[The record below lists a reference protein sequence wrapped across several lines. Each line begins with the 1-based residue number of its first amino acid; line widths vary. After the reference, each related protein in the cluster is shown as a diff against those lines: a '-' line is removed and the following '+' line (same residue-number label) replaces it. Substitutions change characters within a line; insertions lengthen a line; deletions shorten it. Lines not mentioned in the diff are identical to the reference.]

1 MKYRGVVYVL
11 VLGFMFSCA
20 NEKISNDND
29 GGAILKESILAAYRD
44 FGESFSMKRSPLL
57 FVGGAVA
64 DSCESYFDTMLK
76 YKISETIHNM
86 QVKSEYLVCDALKI
100 ISESPDVSVNINTS
114 SMGLDLLSKL
124 DLRTFPNS
132 LSRLVGENSYTLKS
146 LFPENVEANGPVAIV
161 DTDDWIIT
169 LEVVAVVQV
178 NNNSIFDWVVQF
190 SDESKSGNYRS
201 YETLIIYDPER
212 ADILQ
217 AKLYP

>member
-1 MKYRGVVYVL
+1 MKYRSVAYVL
-11 VLGFMFSCA
+11 ALGFMFSCA
-20 NEKISNDND
+20 NEKIPND
-29 GGAILKESILAAYRD
+29 GGSILAESILDAYRD
-44 FGESFSMKRSPLL
+44 FDESFSMKRSPLL
-57 FVGGAVA
+57 FVGGEVA
-64 DSCESYFDTMLK
+64 DSCESYFDRMLK
-76 YKISETIHNM
+76 YTISEAIGNM
-86 QVKSEYLVCDALKI
+86 QVKSEYLLCDALKI
-100 ISESPDVSVNINTS
+100 IWESPDVPTNVSTS
-114 SMGLDLLSKL
+114 SVGLRLLSSL

-132 LSRLVGENSYTLKS
+132 LSRLVDENSYTLKS
-146 LFPENVEANGPVAIV
+146 LFPKNIQSNGPVAIV

-178 NNNSIFDWVVQF
+178 NNNSVFDWIVQF